1 MSDTANAAAR
11 PLVSA
16 VIPAYNSERFLP
28 LAITSVLAQTY
39 APMECIVVD
48 DGSRDGTA
56 RVAASFGDRVR
67 YIRQDNAGA
76 SAARNTGIEAARGE
90 YIAFLDS
97 DDYWMATKVE
107 NQMAGIARE
116 PDLVLLASGFEPEP
130 LGDASSLHVPH
141 GEAFRPEALEVFN
154 GLKQL
159 LRDSYLGTS
168 TVLART
174 DALRAIG
181 GFDTSLPIAE
191 DLDLYFRLCKDHR
204 YALLRQPLVGK
215 RLRADSLSTDLRGY
229 RDNINVLDRVEKLLR
244 PEQRTE
250 HELLLAQRL
259 RVYDT
264 WVSDLL
270 VRGDGRGARDVLRM
284 SRRVGRIAHYYPFLA
299 KSMITPLLPV
309 LRALRAT
316 LTGTRS
322 GCATR

>member
-1 MSDTANAAAR
+1 MSGAGNAAAR

-39 APMECIVVD
+39 APVECIVVD

-56 RVAASFGDRVR
+56 RVAAGFGDRVR

-76 SAARNTGIEAARGE
+76 SAARNTGIAAARGE

-97 DDYWMATKVE
+97 DDYWMATKIE
-107 NQMAGIARE
+107 NQMAAIARE
-116 PDLVLLASGFEPEP
+116 PTLVLLASGFEPEP
-130 LGDASSLHVPH
+130 LVDDASVEVPH
-141 GEAFRPEALEVFN
+141 GEPFRPEALEVFD

-168 TVLART
+168 TVIART

-191 DLDLYFRLCKDHR
+191 DLDLYFRLCKDRR
-204 YALLRQPLVGK
+204 YGLLRQPLVGK
-215 RLRADSLSTDLRGY
+215 RLRDDSLSTHLRGY
-229 RDNINVLDRVEKLLR
+229 QDNLNVMDRVEKLLR

-250 HELLLAQRL
+250 HELLRAQRL

-270 VRGDGRGARDVLRM
+270 VRGDGRSARDVLRQ
-284 SRRVGRIAHYYPFLA
+284 SRQVGRIAHYYPFLA
-299 KSMITPLLPV
+299 KSLIAPLLPALRT
-309 LRALRAT
+309 LRAQ